1 VKDGRGDTASAYDRG
16 ELTVARFNDSC
27 RDCDHSRPSGT
38 SFLCEIKEMRV
49 FADATCSSFEP
60 RDAGKPFATLAIRRA
75 LYHANLTIEMAIE
88 QHMELQARVAA
99 ANAGRV
105 G

>member
-1 VKDGRGDTASAYDRG
+1 
-16 ELTVARFNDSC
+16 
-27 RDCDHSRPSGT
+27 
-38 SFLCEIKEMRV
+38 MRV

-60 RDAGKPFATLAIRRA
+60 RDTGKPFATLAIRKA
-75 LYHANLTIEMAIE
+75 LYHANLTVEMAID

-99 ANAGRV
+99 VNAGRV

>member
-1 VKDGRGDTASAYDRG
+1 VKDGRSDIADAYDRG
-16 ELTVARFNDSC
+16 ELTVARFNDAC
-27 RDCDHSRPSGT
+27 RDCSHSRPSGR
-38 SFLCEIKEMRV
+38 SFLCESKQMRV
-49 FADATCSSFEP
+49 FADATCTSFAP

-99 ANAGRV
+99 VNAGRV

>member
-1 VKDGRGDTASAYDRG
+1 MKDGHDETAGAYDRG

-27 RDCDHSRPSGT
+27 RDCRHSRPSGR
-38 SFLCEIKEMRV
+38 SYLCERKQMRV

-60 RDAGKPFATLAIRRA
+60 RDAGKPYATLAIRQA
-75 LYHANLTIEMAIE
+75 LYHANLTVEIAIE